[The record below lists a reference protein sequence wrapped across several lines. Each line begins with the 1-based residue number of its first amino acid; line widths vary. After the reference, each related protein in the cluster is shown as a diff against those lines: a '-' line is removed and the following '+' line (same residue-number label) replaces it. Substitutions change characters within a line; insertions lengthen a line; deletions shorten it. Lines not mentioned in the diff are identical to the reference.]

1 MRGCFFTAIACHGKI
16 DHVNVAM
23 PRKKSKRAKRKLE
36 KLKLEGQSPGRQGAS
51 KYVKKISN
59 VFSKLIKYI
68 NEWNEIELSSQQ
80 TFSSISNLSERLPML
95 RDLCKVHYGRD
106 DISDPIDAKNI
117 VNEVGRSLYSLDP
130 ENEKSAGNE
139 SGVSNP
145 SSKTVNIG
153 NKKFG
158 VLHEFEGVGLKLFTR
173 HLKEIERS
181 WRNLRVEIDGFYS
194 SVKKM
199 QLLLPQF
206 HDILATI
213 VSASDEADD
222 NVDIDYYIVTLENII
237 QMFSEEYWRK
247 FDLVRIDS
255 IENYNVESFNK
266 IGADFNGKTS
276 ANSCLQWHFID
287 DALSKIVHNFS

>member
-1 MRGCFFTAIACHGKI
+1 
-16 DHVNVAM
+16 M
-23 PRKKSKRAKRKLE
+23 PRKKSKRAKRKQE
-36 KLKLEGQSPGRQGAS
+36 KLKLEGQSPGKQGAS

-95 RDLCKVHYGRD
+95 RDMCKIHYSRHD
-106 DISDPIDAKNI
+106 TSDIIDANNI
-117 VNEVGRSLYSLDP
+117 VNEAGHSLDP
-130 ENEKSAGNE
+130 GNEKSAGNE
-139 SGVSNP
+139 IGVSNQ
-145 SSKTVNIG
+145 SSKAVNISI
-153 NKKFG
+153 KKFG
-158 VLHEFEGVGLKLFTR
+158 VLHEFDGIGLKLFTR

-213 VSASDEADD
+213 VTASNEADD
-222 NVDIDYYIVTLENII
+222 NIDIEHYIVTLEDII

-255 IENYNVESFNK
+255 IEDYNVEIFNK